1 MLRMLPRYIEE
12 DFDDPELTQIFN
24 EAEERDD
31 KLNLFE
37 EEEDKKKEDKKKED
51 KKKEEKKDKYNMIY
65 RRFLELKNLV
75 SHYKKEYDDATEI
88 MLLVSEGKM
97 TSKLSMSELIK
108 NLKDKHAIMKSASDE
123 MQKCKYF
130 LSTF

>member
-1 MLRMLPRYIEE
+1 MLRMLPRYVEE

-31 KLNLFE
+31 KLNLV
-37 EEEDKKKEDKKKED
+37 EEDKKKEEKKEEED

-65 RRFLELKNLV
+65 RRFIELKIFV

-108 NLKDKHAIMKSASDE
+108 NLKDKYAIMKSASDE

>member
-1 MLRMLPRYIEE
+1 MLPCYVEE
-12 DFDDPELTQIFN
+12 DFDDIELTQIFN
-24 EAEERDD
+24 EAEEHYD

-37 EEEDKKKEDKKKED
+37 EEQKKEEDKKE
-51 KKKEEKKDKYNMIY
+51 EEKKDKYNMIY
-65 RRFLELKNLV
+65 RRFLELKNFV

-108 NLKDKHAIMKSASDE
+108 NLKDKYAILKSASDE
-123 MQKCKYF
+123 MQKCEYF
-130 LSTF
+130 LNTF

>member
-1 MLRMLPRYIEE
+1 MLRMLPRYVEE
-12 DFDDPELTQIFN
+12 DFDDIELTQIFN
-24 EAEERDD
+24 EAEERDY

-37 EEEDKKKEDKKKED
+37 EEEKKKEEED
-51 KKKEEKKDKYNMIY
+51 KQKEEKKDKYNTIY

-97 TSKLSMSELIK
+97 TSKLSMNELIK
-108 NLKDKHAIMKSASDE
+108 NLKDKYAIMKSASDE
-123 MQKCKYF
+123 MQNCKYF

>member
-1 MLRMLPRYIEE
+1 MLRMLPRYVEE

-24 EAEERDD
+24 EAEEQDD
-31 KLNLFE
+31 KFNLFE
-37 EEEDKKKEDKKKED
+37 EEKKEEED

-65 RRFLELKNLV
+65 RRFIELKNLV

-108 NLKDKHAIMKSASDE
+108 NLKDKYAIMKSASDE